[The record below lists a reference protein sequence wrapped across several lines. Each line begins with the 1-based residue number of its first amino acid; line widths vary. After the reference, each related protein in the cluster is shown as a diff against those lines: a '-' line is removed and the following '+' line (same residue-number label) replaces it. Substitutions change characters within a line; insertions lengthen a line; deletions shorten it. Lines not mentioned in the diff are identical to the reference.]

1 MRLRGLD
8 IRVFDG
14 VYPPSEDTFLLMDA
28 VSGERAARG
37 VELCSGTG
45 AVGLSIASRVGEMV
59 AVDLN
64 PMAAMNTLLN
74 YTENG
79 MRVHVVVGDLFSPIC
94 GEFDLIIMN
103 PPYLPDEEGAPADV
117 ALSGGANGRSI
128 IDRFISEV
136 GNFLTLGGRAYM
148 LQSSLNGI
156 EESIEMA
163 ESHGLFAEIVGRKD
177 FDFESLVV
185 IRMVR
190 GAAQREQVW
199 KS

>member
-1 MRLRGLD
+1 MRIRGLE

-37 VELCSGTG
+37 LELCSGTG
-45 AVGLSIASRVGEMV
+45 AVGLSIASRVVEMV

-64 PMAAMNTLLN
+64 PAAAMNTLLN
-74 YTENG
+74 YRENG
-79 MRVHVVVGDLFSPIC
+79 MRVHAVIGDLFSPLR
-94 GEFDLIIMN
+94 GEFDLILIN
-103 PPYLPDEEGAPADV
+103 PPYLPDGDGDPADL
-117 ALSGGANGRSI
+117 AWSGGASGRLI

-136 GNFLTLGGRAYM
+136 GDFLSPGGRAYM

-156 EESIEMA
+156 NESIERA
-163 ESHGLFAEIVGRKD
+163 ESEGLDAHVVGRR
-177 FDFESLVV
+177 DFEFESIVV
-185 IRMVR
+185 MKMTWKAKGPKR
-190 GAAQREQVW
+190 AW

>member
-1 MRLRGLD
+1 MRIRGLD
-8 IRVFDG
+8 IRVYDG

-37 VELCSGTG
+37 LELCSGTG

-64 PMAAMNTLLN
+64 PVAAMNTLLN
-74 YTENG
+74 YTKNG
-79 MRVHVVVGDLFSPIC
+79 MRVHVVVGDLFSPIR

-103 PPYLPDEEGAPADV
+103 PPYLPDGEGIPADL
-117 ALSGGANGRSI
+117 AWSGGASGRSV

-136 GNFLTLGGRAYM
+136 GDFLSPGGRAYM

-156 EESIEMA
+156 EESIKRAKSE
-163 ESHGLFAEIVGRKD
+163 GLYAEIVGRKG

-185 IRMVR
+185 IRMAWR
-190 GAAQREQVW
+190 LAQREQVW

>member
-1 MRLRGLD
+1 MRIRGLE

-37 VELCSGTG
+37 LELCSGTG

-64 PMAAMNTLLN
+64 PAAATNTLLN
-74 YTENG
+74 YRENG
-79 MRVHVVVGDLFSPIC
+79 MTAHVVVGDLFSPLH
-94 GEFDLIIMN
+94 GEFDLILMN
-103 PPYLPDEEGAPADV
+103 PPYLPDGDGAPADL
-117 ALSGGANGRSI
+117 AWSGGASGRLI

-136 GNFLTLGGRAYM
+136 GDFMSPGGRAYM

-156 EESIEMA
+156 HESIERA
-163 ESHGLFAEIVGRKD
+163 ESEGLDAQVVGRRD
-177 FDFESLVV
+177 FEFESLVV
-185 IRMVR
+185 IRMIR
-190 GAAQREQVW
+190 KA
-199 KS
+199 